1 MPSLY
6 ALIDYPDP
14 YVQPLIL
21 SAIRS
26 ELKDLDVKLISSVQQ
41 LPSPASPLLQYRD
54 YESLDFEHALDQPR
68 SSLLCAYVVRKALIR
83 KHYLSNT
90 ISTWLVKHP
99 ESPLKTHFKAAVNF
113 ELDYAE
119 FLDEGLVDAWDL
131 NDSMARNEARGNDS
145 GNKEWWILKP
155 GMGDGGN
162 GIRLF
167 SSMQQLQS
175 IFEEWEGDEENSG
188 GEQEEEKEE
197 KEEKEKVHSPRS
209 GNNVPTSASYG
220 GTMTSQLRHF
230 IAQPYVDPPLLLPSR
245 ENRKFHVRVYCLA
258 VGALKVYVY
267 KEMLAL
273 FAAKAYQPPSHLE
286 VDLAC
291 HLTNTCFQDGPS
303 RDGSVVRYWDL
314 EDAAHGPDWKEKV
327 FEQIC
332 EATAAVFEAAAREQV
347 VHFQTLPN
355 AFEVFGIDFLV
366 DSFLRTWLLE
376 INAYPDFK
384 QTGQQLQDS
393 VIGGL
398 FRQVMKVAVR
408 PFFNKEAEDNDSQGS
423 SEMRLVKDMDLGRR

>member
-1 MPSLY
+1 MQKLY
-6 ALIDYPDP
+6 AIVDYPDP
-14 YVQPLIL
+14 YVLPLIL
-21 SAIRS
+21 NAIKS
-26 ELKDLDVKLISSVQQ
+26 ELKDLDVKLIPSIAQ
-41 LPSPASPLLQYRD
+41 LPSLASLLLQFRD
-54 YESLDFEHALDQPR
+54 YEALDFEHVLDQPR
-68 SSLLCAYVVRKALIR
+68 SSLVCAYVVRKALIR

-99 ESPLKTHFKAAVNF
+99 ESPIKRYFKAAVNF

-119 FLDEGLVDAWDL
+119 FLDEALSDAWDL
-131 NDSMARNEARGNDS
+131 NESMMRNETLEDDNKE
-145 GNKEWWILKP
+145 KEWWILKP
-155 GMGDGGN
+155 GMSDGGN

-167 SSMQQLQS
+167 SNLQQLRS
-175 IFEEWEGDEENSG
+175 IFEEWEADEEGSG
-188 GEQEEEKEE
+188 GEQEEQQVEEQEKG
-197 KEEKEKVHSPRS
+197 KNHSPSS
-209 GNNVPTSASYG
+209 GNMASISVFHG

-230 IAQPYVDPPLLLPSR
+230 IAQPYIDPPLLLPSR
-245 ENRKFHVRVYCLA
+245 GSRKFHIRVYCLA

-267 KEMLAL
+267 REMLAL
-273 FAAKAYQPPSHLE
+273 FAAKAYQSPSHLE

-291 HLTNTCFQDGPS
+291 HLTNTCFQDDAS
-303 RDGSVVRYWDL
+303 RKESVARFWDL
-314 EDAAHGPDWKEKV
+314 EDAAHGPDWKKKV

-332 EATAAVFEAAAREQV
+332 EATAEVFEAAAREQM

-366 DSFLRTWLLE
+366 DSSFRIWLLE

-384 QTGQQLQDS
+384 QTGQHLQDA

-408 PFFNKEAEDNDSQGS
+408 PFFNKAAEENDSQGS
-423 SEMRLVKDMDLGRR
+423 NEMLLVKNMDMGRR

>member
-1 MPSLY
+1 MPKLY
-6 ALIDYPDP
+6 AIVDYPDP

-21 SAIRS
+21 NALKS
-26 ELKDLDVKLISSVQQ
+26 ELQDLDVKLISSIQQ
-41 LPSPASPLLQYRD
+41 LPSLASPLVQFRD
-54 YESLDFEHALDQPR
+54 YESLDFEHALDQPTL
-68 SSLLCAYVVRKALIR
+68 SLLCAYVVRKALIR

-119 FLDEGLVDAWDL
+119 FLDEALVDAWDL
-131 NDSMARNEARGNDS
+131 NDSMMRNEALKDDNMK
-145 GNKEWWILKP
+145 KEWWILKP
-155 GMGDGGN
+155 GMSDGGN

-167 SSMQQLQS
+167 SSMQQLRS

-188 GEQEEEKEE
+188 EQGEG
-197 KEEKEKVHSPRS
+197 KEEKEKGHSPSS
-209 GNNVPTSASYG
+209 GNKVPILLSHG

-230 IAQPYVDPPLLLPSR
+230 IAQPYIDPPLLLPSR
-245 ENRKFHVRVYCLA
+245 GSCKFHIRVYCLA

-273 FAAKAYQPPSHLE
+273 FAAKAYQLPSQRE

-291 HLTNTCFQDGPS
+291 HLTNTCFQE
-303 RDGSVVRYWDL
+303 GSGREEFVAQFWDL
-314 EDAAHGPDWKEKV
+314 EDAAPGPDWKEKV
-327 FEQIC
+327 YEQIC
-332 EATAAVFEAAAREQV
+332 EATAEVFEAAAREQI

-366 DSFLRTWLLE
+366 DSLLRTWLLE

-384 QTGQQLQDS
+384 QTGQQLQNAI
-393 VIGGL
+393 IGGL

-408 PFFNKEAEDNDSQGS
+408 PFFNKEAEDNDSQCG
-423 SEMRLVKDMDLGRR
+423 SEMLLVKDMDMGRR